1 VVKKSLN
8 DNKRE
13 EMMKF
18 KKYLMGIL
26 AVGMMAGCT
35 SKDTIPPMPP
45 KDKASAKIKVRT
57 YEEMENKLSSLRK
70 PINGTQISKQK
81 REASKEINTLLKDAK
96 KYKRKVSAFEKA
108 HPVKIKSS
116 KKRKYVKV
124 HKPSKK
130 HGNSHDEN
138 QLKYY

>member
-1 VVKKSLN
+1 
-8 DNKRE
+8 
-13 EMMKF
+13 MKF